1 MLGMHVSFYPTQN
14 PAVLSIVHALT
25 NHLNTAGLTIIL
37 PHWKLFAVTGL
48 LSCLPWV
55 LTLMFE
61 ACLKVVQRLGLLRLL
76 PQEVPSLLPCR

>member
-37 PHWKLFAVTGL
+37 PQLLAFAFTGL
-48 LSCLPWV
+48 LSCVPQASTHL
-55 LTLMFE
+55 LE
-61 ACLKVVQRLGLLRLL
+61 ACLKVV
-76 PQEVPSLLPCR
+76 